1 MEFPG
6 QRSYRAEEKSGG
18 KRGRPWLRTGG
29 EEMET
34 ARQGST
40 GLIFQALLV
49 EVTLQWGSRG
59 VGALVGDQWIPHLRA
74 IPDGQLWGGGRQ

>member
-1 MEFPG
+1 
-6 QRSYRAEEKSGG
+6 
-18 KRGRPWLRTGG
+18 
-29 EEMET
+29 MET
-34 ARQGST
+34 ASQGST

-59 VGALVGDQWIPHLRA
+59 IGALVGDQWIPHLRA